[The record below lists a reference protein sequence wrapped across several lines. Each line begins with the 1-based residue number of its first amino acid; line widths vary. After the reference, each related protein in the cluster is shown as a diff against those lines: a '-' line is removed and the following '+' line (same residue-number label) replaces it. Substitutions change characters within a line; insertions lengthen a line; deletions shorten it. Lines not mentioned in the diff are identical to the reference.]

1 MNEIYVTSHR
11 NPDTD
16 SVCSAI
22 AYSRLKNT
30 LDQSTPASPAGRD
43 C

>member
-1 MNEIYVTSHR
+1 MDVQSPKPRSVKIIGHN

-22 AYSRLKNT
+22 AYSRLK
-30 LDQSTPASPAGRD
+30 S
-43 C
+43 